1 MLTGNLPVFEERK
14 KHVALVPN
22 RPSREFRDLV
32 LRCTEEDPKERPSM
46 EKVIKKLEKF
56 NDSS

>member
-1 MLTGNLPVFEERK
+1 MFTGKLPVFEERK
-14 KHVALVPN
+14 KYVALVPN

-46 EKVIKKLEKF
+46 EKVIKKLEKV
-56 NDSS
+56 